1 MIYDKI
7 VDLIEKGRIKTR
19 SIEILNAED
28 GSFFLVD
35 GKLGFKPSIDWLYQ
49 NVDDLDF
56 MDENTI
62 IFLEETHKCAVI
74 GVYTRITILLGVNRD
89 YIHNLKEEI
98 IKPKETKSMLFL

>member
-19 SIEILNAED
+19 SIEILDAEE

-35 GKLGFKPSIDWLYQ
+35 GKLGFKPSIDWLDQ

-56 MDENTI
+56 MDETTI

-74 GVYTRITILLGVNRD
+74 WVYTRITILLGVNRN
-89 YIHNLKEEI
+89 YIYNLKEEI